1 VRRFLADNVRPG
13 MGRAIDL
20 APAFIVD
27 PDVLI
32 DFHRATPQG
41 LVGAALAS
49 RAWRHRLVTVQRY
62 IFDLECGRAGPA
74 TYNASGSHFVAKC

>member
-1 VRRFLADNVRPG
+1 VTRCGAFSPTTFD
-13 MGRAIDL
+13 RAGVAPSISP
-20 APAFIVD
+20 PAFIVD

-32 DFHRATPQG
+32 DVHRAAPQG

-62 IFDLECGRAGPA
+62 IFDLECGRAGA
-74 TYNASGSHFVAKC
+74 AN